1 MQAVDMEVEEG
12 VVDMEVEEEGEVEG
26 ERIAL

>member
-1 MQAVDMEVEEG
+1 MQEVDTE